1 MRSWWRGARFAT
13 SGMLLGLPSLG
24 AQSPDSAAAL
34 AAAPIQVRS
43 SPHRVAEPLAIA
55 AFGMMT
61 LLALDAP
68 ARELLQDHRSRSL
81 DAVAGG
87 ARQLGEWRTH
97 VVLPVALGLVG
108 LVAGDAGLVR
118 TGAELGA
125 SALAVAGAATG
136 LKYTFGRQRPRC
148 ACGPLTFEALGE
160 GQAFPSGHTAAAF
173 AAASVVAVRV
183 DRPWIR
189 AALYGGA
196 TLTAWSRMNDD
207 KHWLSDV
214 VAGAVLGHLTARA
227 VTGRLKL
234 GARSAPR
241 VAATPDGV
249 GVEWRMQF

>member
-1 MRSWWRGARFAT
+1 MRSWRRVALGAT
-13 SGMLLGLPSLG
+13 SGLLLGSPSLG
-24 AQSPDSAAAL
+24 AQVSDSTAPPAAV
-34 AAAPIQVRS
+34 QVRAG
-43 SPHRVAEPLAIA
+43 PPRGAEPLAIA
-55 AFGMMT
+55 AFGMVT

-81 DAVAGG
+81 DGVAGG

-108 LVAGDAGLVR
+108 LVGGDADLLR

-125 SALAVAGAATG
+125 SALAVAGVTTG
-136 LKYTFGRQRPRC
+136 LKYAFGRQRPHC
-148 ACGPLTFEALGE
+148 ACSPLSFDAAGTGR
-160 GQAFPSGHTAAAF
+160 AFPSGHTAAAF
-173 AAASVVAVRV
+173 AAASVVAARV
-183 DRPWIR
+183 ERPWIR

-214 VAGAVLGHLTARA
+214 VAGAVLGHFTARVVA
-227 VTGRLKL
+227 GRLKL

-241 VAATPDGV
+241 VTATPDGV